1 MKLSEIPVKLQRIE
15 IGELYLQVQKT
26 SDIADMDIMEVFEK
40 PVIAEYF
47 SAGVQKSGYRII
59 NDKL

>member
-47 SAGVQKSGYRII
+47 
-59 NDKL
+59 